1 LEIENFPIAIFTE
14 NQEPGGSGYSQRVA
28 LDNYGRS
35 ANFIARTDSLTQDST
50 FKIRVYG
57 YMVKGLMAGKMA
69 SASFSNAADE
79 LFNLPPGYSVNDNIT
94 DPNCGLPI
102 DAVEDNIFVNCF
114 EFRIGDEQPGIELE
128 FEDGPSVWP
137 TLRNNSIDGGNLNN
151 RNIKNIT
158 VTLASG
164 GEPIPNEEIDLQVSF
179 LLNSGGHDHIILP
192 DSSLLG
198 SITNL
203 QTNTVFRNGNARGI
217 TNNDGQILFEY
228 TASQISGEFLFT
240 ATTSSNQAIE
250 KVDTVSIRVPN
261 LAFLGSSPYFELVG
275 APQYNTTT
283 NDPCRTEA
291 SLTSQHA
298 FGHFGTSSINS
309 EIHEIAESFYLA
321 NDSTKLRINDMSLE
335 YGGLFDFENN
345 WTTPHRSHRI
355 GINADIGFSGVDTLG
370 SCIERLNLRDLEKTI
385 EDQTQIR
392 PYVECNH
399 FHIYVNQ
406 E

>member
-1 LEIENFPIAIFTE
+1 
-14 NQEPGGSGYSQRVA
+14 
-28 LDNYGRS
+28 
-35 ANFIARTDSLTQDST
+35 
-50 FKIRVYG
+50 
-57 YMVKGLMAGKMA
+57 MVKGLMAGKMA
-69 SASFSNAADE
+69 SARFSNAADE
-79 LFNLPPGYSVNDNIT
+79 LFNLPTGYSVNDDIN

-114 EFRIGDEQPGIELE
+114 EFRIGDEQPEIELE
-128 FEDGPSVWP
+128 FENGTSVWP
-137 TLRNNSIDGGNLNN
+137 TLRNNGIDGGNPNN

-158 VTLASG
+158 VTLTSG
-164 GEPIPNEEIDLQVSF
+164 GEPVSNEEIDLQVSF
-179 LLNSGGHDHIILP
+179 LLNSGGHDHLILP

-198 SITNL
+198 NITNL

-217 TNNDGQILFEY
+217 TNIDGQILFEY
-228 TASQISGEFLFT
+228 SASQISGEFLFT
-240 ATTSSNQAIE
+240 ATKSSNQAIE
-250 KVDTVSIRVPN
+250 IVDTVSIRVPN
-261 LAFLGSSPYFELVG
+261 LEFLGSSPYFELVG

-291 SLTSQHA
+291 SLTSEHA

-345 WTTPHRSHRI
+345 WATPHRSHRI
-355 GINADIGFSGVDTLG
+355 GINADIGFSGIDNSG
-370 SCIERLNLRDLEKTI
+370 SCVERLNLRDLEKTI
-385 EDQTQIR
+385 EDQTQFR
-392 PYVECNH
+392 PFVEGNH